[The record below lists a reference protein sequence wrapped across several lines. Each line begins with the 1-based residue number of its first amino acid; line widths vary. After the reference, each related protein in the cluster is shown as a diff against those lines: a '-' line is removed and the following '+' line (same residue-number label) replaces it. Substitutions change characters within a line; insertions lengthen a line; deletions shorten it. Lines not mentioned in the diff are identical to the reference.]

1 VIGWNAHLN
10 DDRLLECY
18 LGERGIEPINFRAA
32 EHLDECARCRDRYAA
47 LVDTMDELYV
57 NAGVETDAVFTP
69 ERLDTQRQLIARR
82 LAAINHAA
90 RVLAFP
96 GQTQTSSSAGIR
108 FAPRWLAAAA
118 AAGLFVGVG
127 VGVFFDARA
136 RGFRPTVATVMPV
149 SAPVQ
154 APGVP
159 GAQVQPAAA
168 PKPDAAP
175 APVTNVSDPDTS
187 DDDSAFMAELQA
199 AFERPGA
206 RELMALDAL
215 TPRVRDISYSR

>member
-1 VIGWNAHLN
+1 MIGWNAHLN

-47 LVDTMDELYV
+47 LVDTMDELHV

-96 GQTQTSSSAGIR
+96 GQTQTSSSDVSGSDTFVTGAG
-108 FAPRWLAAAA
+108 AASGFGA
-118 AAGLFVGVG
+118 AAGC
-127 VGVFFDARA
+127 
-136 RGFRPTVATVMPV
+136 TC
-149 SAPVQ
+149 
-154 APGVP
+154 APGTP
-159 GAQVQPAAA
+159 GA
-168 PKPDAAP
+168 
-175 APVTNVSDPDTS
+175 
-187 DDDSAFMAELQA
+187 
-199 AFERPGA
+199 
-206 RELMALDAL
+206 
-215 TPRVRDISYSR
+215 